1 MSLATAA
8 MFKTDDN
15 GRRVIFPY
23 GMLGRGYVLPD
34 TSAEQK
40 AERGMSALMAGA
52 MAVCWIGFGVLRVL
66 FGQPETWTLRAW
78 SALIGASVVYLV
90 LYHIAA
96 RRLTRG
102 LTKSPLLLGVID
114 IAQRQ
119 AHCLA
124 GSSLR

>member
-1 MSLATAA
+1 
-8 MFKTDDN
+8 
-15 GRRVIFPY
+15 
-23 GMLGRGYVLPD
+23 
-34 TSAEQK
+34 
-40 AERGMSALMAGA
+40 MSALMAGA

-102 LTKSPLLLGVID
+102 LTKSPLRLGVID

-119 AHCLA
+119 AQVLPRWFLIAMTVMLLVVVIGAAFMVPVRPVFGVIGIVFC
-124 GSSLR
+124 GP